1 MDQPNK
7 SNNMLENEYLELSNQ
22 LKEKF
27 DENEKLMTRLKKEN
41 ETLKK
46 DLMSV
51 YGYIRILDSF
61 AENTME
67 LDMEI
72 KGLIEIL
79 RAYLS
84 DNFDYYF

>member
-1 MDQPNK
+1 MEK
-7 SNNMLENEYLELSNQ
+7 SNESNMLENEYLELSNQ

-27 DENEKLMTRLKKEN
+27 DENENIMNKLKKEN

-46 DLMSV
+46 DLISV

-79 RAYLS
+79 RSYLS
-84 DNFDYYF
+84 DNFEYYF